1 MKKRFIL
8 PLILVITLIVSSAS
22 PYLIHLFQNNLKNN
36 IPYTSMPDGEKKDTK
51 LKKGDFIYFG
61 KYLDEP
67 ILWEVLS
74 VENNKTLIMTHH
86 IITFKAFDV
95 AGEDNQYHN
104 VDSEKYGSSVWDNS
118 TLKEWLNSD
127 KKVVTYTH
135 CPPTKE
141 STFKNYNA
149 YNNESGFLYND
160 NFSKAEKNLIADQ
173 GVFILTQNQLTKYLN
188 VNGRKKT
195 CTSSCIIQN
204 NSPYVVLE
212 NKSQWYWTSS
222 SVSTNNVSV
231 ASVTSGGTFYKS
243 LAYDST
249 MGVSPALYLDCTTLS
264 VYGMGTKNEPY
275 IAI

>member
-1 MKKRFIL
+1 MKKRFVL
-8 PLILVITLIVSSAS
+8 PLLLVVALIFSSLS
-22 PYLIHLFQNNLKNN
+22 PYVVHLLQNNFSKNTVSPL
-36 IPYTSMPDGEKKDTK
+36 ITDGKKRDVR
-51 LKKGDFIYFG
+51 LNKGDYIYFG

-104 VDSEKYGSSVWDNS
+104 VDSEKYGSSNWDNS
-118 TLKEWLNSD
+118 TLKQWLNSD
-127 KKVVTYTH
+127 EKVVTYTH
-135 CPPTKE
+135 CPPTQK

-149 YNNESGFLYND
+149 YDNESGFLYDD
-160 NFSKAEKNLIADQ
+160 NFIESEKELITDD
-173 GVFILTQNQLTKYLN
+173 GVFILTQNQMAKYLSAN
-188 VNGRKKT
+188 ARKKT

-204 NSPYVVLE
+204 DSPYIVLQ

-222 SVSTNNVSV
+222 SISTNNVSV

-249 MGVSPALYLDCTTLS
+249 MGVSPALYLDCTNLS
-264 VYGMGTKNEPY
+264 VYGV
-275 IAI
+275 